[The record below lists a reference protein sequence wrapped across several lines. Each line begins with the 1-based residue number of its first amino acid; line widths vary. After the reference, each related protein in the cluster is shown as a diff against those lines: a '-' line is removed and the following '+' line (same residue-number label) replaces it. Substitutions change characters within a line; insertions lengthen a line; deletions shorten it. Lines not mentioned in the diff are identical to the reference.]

1 MKHYVLLLLSCFVM
15 GTYAQNIKVRGNA
28 TAAVDKQPMI
38 GLTVLVKGTT
48 NGTITD
54 FDGNYELND
63 VPKNGTLVFSMIGYK
78 TQEVKLNGQTVV
90 NVVMQDDVETLAEFN
105 LQMQQNSD

>member
-63 VPKNGTLVFSMIGYK
+63 VPKNGTLVFSMIVFI
-78 TQEVKLNGQTVV
+78 TIEQPKLIRNIRV
-90 NVVMQDDVETLAEFN
+90 
-105 LQMQQNSD
+105 